1 MRDAQAGF
9 GKRGVALIRRDRR
22 KAPVDGGDSRVSEG
36 VVSAVR
42 ILFIDIFYAISL
54 IVKRR
59 LSFGRP
65 TGTRG
70 RNQRS

>member
-1 MRDAQAGF
+1 M
-9 GKRGVALIRRDRR
+9 ALIRRDRR
-22 KAPVDGGDSRVSEG
+22 KAPVDGGDGCVSDG
-36 VVSAVR
+36 VASAVR

-59 LSFGRP
+59 SSFGRP